1 MNAKITPATI
11 KILCKIA
18 KIYPD
23 HLVAR
28 VVWVMKGGLK
38 NSDLK
43 VKRKKTVLEKFV
55 INHFIQVMSSKS
67 PLKEIPLLEVSPYAQ
82 I

>member
-1 MNAKITPATI
+1 MNAKITPVTI
-11 KILCKIA
+11 KIA

-23 HLVAR
+23 HLVVR

-43 VKRKKTVLEKFV
+43 VKRKEIFEK
-55 INHFIQVMSSKS
+55 NM
-67 PLKEIPLLEVSPYAQ
+67 L
-82 I
+82 

>member
-1 MNAKITPATI
+1 MNAKITPVTI

-43 VKRKKTVLEKFV
+43 VKRKEIFEK
-55 INHFIQVMSSKS
+55 NM
-67 PLKEIPLLEVSPYAQ
+67 L
-82 I
+82 

>member
-1 MNAKITPATI
+1 MLTKLLI
-11 KILCKIA
+11 KILIKIA

-23 HLVAR
+23 HLVVR

-43 VKRKKTVLEKFV
+43 VKRKKTVLEKIV